1 MTTSRHLLSGLLCA
15 LCVSAFHPGT
25 VHAQSDTSIRAA
37 YQDAATRIIQAA
49 TTDSAAWDRIAL
61 LTDTYGS
68 RIAGS
73 TALEQAIDWIV
84 GQMKADGLDA
94 VGTQPATVPYWVR
107 GQESAELIEP
117 RRLNLPMMGLGG
129 SIGTPK
135 EGITAEV
142 LVVSSFDDLH
152 MRASEAAGK
161 IVLFDAPFTDYG
173 ATGRY
178 RWRGA
183 VEAAKAG
190 AVACLIRSITPF
202 SISSPHTGEMAYDS
216 TVTRIP
222 AAALTI
228 ENAMMLHRMQNRGQ
242 RVVVTLRMES
252 ARMPDAQ
259 SRNVMGQIT
268 GREKPGE
275 VVVMGGHIDS
285 WDVGEGAMD
294 DAGGMVVAWQALRV
308 LQKLGLHP
316 RRTIRVV
323 GWTAEE
329 NSGAG
334 GAAYRDSLG
343 SDVSSHVLAI
353 ESDGGVFRPLGFGFA
368 GSDSA
373 LAILR
378 QIGHLLAPIDADTIA
393 KGEGEADIEPLVKA
407 GVPAL
412 GLDTDGDRYFWFH
425 HTQGDMVTVLDP
437 ADVARCVAAMAVLAY
452 VVADMPDKLSR

>member
-1 MTTSRHLLSGLLCA
+1 MTSRQALWGFLCA
-15 LCVSAFHPGT
+15 LGVSALPAT
-25 VHAQSDTSIRAA
+25 AVHAQADSSITAA
-37 YQDAATRIIQAA
+37 YREAANRIIQAA
-49 TTDSAAWDRIAL
+49 TADSAAWDRIAL
-61 LTDTYGS
+61 MTDTFGS

-84 GQMKADGLDA
+84 ARMKDDGLEQ
-94 VGTQPATVPYWVR
+94 VRTQPVTVPYWVR
-107 GQESAELIEP
+107 GKESAELVEP
-117 RRLNLPMMGLGG
+117 RHLDLPMLGLGG
-129 SIGTPK
+129 SIGTPA

-152 MRASEAAGK
+152 MRVGQAAGK

-183 VEAAKAG
+183 IEAARAG

-202 SISSPHTGEMAYDS
+202 SISSPHTGKMAYDS
-216 TVTRIP
+216 AVTRIP

-228 ENAMMLHRMQNRGQ
+228 ENAMMLHRMQDRGQ
-242 RVVVTLRMES
+242 RIVVTLRME
-252 ARMPDAQ
+252 AANLPDAQ

-268 GREKPGE
+268 GREKAGE
-275 VVVMGGHIDS
+275 VVVLGGHIDS

-308 LQKLGLHP
+308 LQRLGLHP

-343 SDVSSHVLAI
+343 GDVASHVLAI
-353 ESDGGVFRPLGFGFA
+353 ESDGGVFRPLGFGFG

-373 LAILR
+373 LAIVR
-378 QIGHLLAPIDADTIA
+378 QIGHLLAPIGADTVD
-393 KGEGEADIEPLVKA
+393 KGGGEADIEPLMKA
-407 GVPAL
+407 GVPGA
-412 GLDTDGDRYFWFH
+412 GLYTDGDRYFWFH
-425 HTQGDMVTVLDP
+425 HTQGDMVNVLDP

-452 VVADMPDKLSR
+452 VVADMPGELPK

>member
-1 MTTSRHLLSGLLCA
+1 MMTSRQALWGILCTLGVSGFPA
-15 LCVSAFHPGT
+15 T
-25 VHAQSDTSIRAA
+25 VAHAQADSAIAAA
-37 YQDAATRIIQAA
+37 YRETANRIIQAA
-49 TTDSAAWDRIAL
+49 TADSAAWERIAL
-61 LTDTYGS
+61 LTDTFGS

-84 GQMKADGLDA
+84 GQMKTDRLDS
-94 VGTQPATVPYWVR
+94 VRTQPATVPYWVR
-107 GQESAELIEP
+107 GKESAELVEP
-117 RRLNLPMMGLGG
+117 RHVNLPMLGLGG
-129 SIGTPK
+129 SIGTPP

-152 MRASEAAGK
+152 MRAGEAAGK

-173 ATGRY
+173 TTGRY

-183 VEAAKAG
+183 VEAARAG

-228 ENAMMLHRMQNRGQ
+228 ENAMMLHRMQDRGQ
-242 RVVVTLRMES
+242 RVVATLQMEA
-252 ARMPDAQ
+252 ARLPDAQ

-294 DAGGMVVAWQALRV
+294 DAGGMVAAWQALRV
-308 LQKLGLHP
+308 LQQLGLHP

-329 NSGAG
+329 NSAAG

-343 SDVSSHVLAI
+343 DNVAHHVFAI
-353 ESDGGVFRPLGFGFA
+353 ESDGGVFRPLGFGFT

-378 QIGHLLAPIDADTIA
+378 QIGHLLAPIGADTVA
-393 KGEGEADIEPLVKA
+393 KGGGEADIEPLMKA
-407 GVPAL
+407 GVPGA
-412 GLDTDGDRYFWFH
+412 GLYTDGDRYFWFH

-437 ADVARCVAAMAVLAY
+437 ADVARCAAAMAVLAY
-452 VVADMPDKLSR
+452 VVADMPGELPR

>member
-1 MTTSRHLLSGLLCA
+1 MTSRQA
-15 LCVSAFHPGT
+15 LCGIRFALGVSAFP
-25 VHAQSDTSIRAA
+25 VAAAHAQAESSIPAA
-37 YQDAATRIIQAA
+37 YRETANRIIQAA
-49 TTDSAAWDRIAL
+49 TSDSAAWQRLAL
-61 LTDTYGS
+61 LTDTFGS

-73 TALEQAIDWIV
+73 TALERAIDWIV
-84 GQMKADGLDA
+84 AQMKSDGLDS
-94 VGTQPATVPYWVR
+94 VRTQPATVPYWVR
-107 GQESAELIEP
+107 GKESAELIEP
-117 RRLNLPMMGLGG
+117 RHVDLPMLGLGG
-129 SIGTPK
+129 SIGTPP

-152 MRASEAAGK
+152 MRAAKAAGK

-183 VEAAKAG
+183 IEAARAG

-202 SISSPHTGEMAYDS
+202 SISSPHTGKMSYDS

-222 AAALTI
+222 GAALTI
-228 ENAMMLHRMQNRGQ
+228 ENAMMLHRMQDRGQ
-242 RVVVTLRMES
+242 KVVVTLRME
-252 ARMPDAQ
+252 AANLPDAQ

-268 GREKPGE
+268 GREKPDE

-294 DAGGMVVAWQALRV
+294 DAGGVVAAWQALRV
-308 LQKLGLHP
+308 LQQLGLHP

-343 SDVSSHVLAI
+343 TDVSNHVLAI
-353 ESDGGVFRPLGFGFA
+353 ESDGGVFRPLGFGFG

-373 LAILR
+373 LATLR
-378 QIGHLLAPIDADTIA
+378 QIGHLLAPIGADTVE
-393 KGEGEADIEPLVKA
+393 KGGGEADIEPLMKA
-407 GVPAL
+407 GVPGV
-412 GLDTDGDRYFWFH
+412 GLYTDGDRYFWFH
-425 HTQGDMVTVLDP
+425 HTQGDMVNVLDP

-452 VVADMPDKLSR
+452 VVADMPERLSR

>member
-1 MTTSRHLLSGLLCA
+1 
-15 LCVSAFHPGT
+15 
-25 VHAQSDTSIRAA
+25 
-37 YQDAATRIIQAA
+37 
-49 TTDSAAWDRIAL
+49 
-61 LTDTYGS
+61 
-68 RIAGS
+68 
-73 TALEQAIDWIV
+73 
-84 GQMKADGLDA
+84 
-94 VGTQPATVPYWVR
+94 
-107 GQESAELIEP
+107 
-117 RRLNLPMMGLGG
+117 
-129 SIGTPK
+129 
-135 EGITAEV
+135 
-142 LVVSSFDDLH
+142 
-152 MRASEAAGK
+152 
-161 IVLFDAPFTDYG
+161 
-173 ATGRY
+173 
-178 RWRGA
+178 
-183 VEAAKAG
+183 
-190 AVACLIRSITPF
+190 
-202 SISSPHTGEMAYDS
+202 
-216 TVTRIP
+216 
-222 AAALTI
+222 
-228 ENAMMLHRMQNRGQ
+228 MLHRMQNRGQ
-242 RVVVTLRMES
+242 RVVVTLRME
-252 ARMPDAQ
+252 AANLPDAQ

-268 GREKPGE
+268 GHEKPGE

-343 SDVSSHVLAI
+343 SDVSSHVMAI

-393 KGEGEADIEPLVKA
+393 KGEGEADIDPLVKA
-407 GVPAL
+407 GVPGL
-412 GLDTDGDRYFWFH
+412 GLDTDGNRYFWFH

-452 VVADMPDKLSR
+452 VVADMPERLSR